1 MTIIVTIVI
10 CLLLFLLLGFRLV
23 AYLFRWLE
31 ISNRPDYDPPPLD
44 SSPYFSGH
52 LSFAVIRA
60 ALLESLSSIIMVALL
75 LSAWLRKLIYRCFRL
90 KSQKVVAKQ
99 VSVIVLVP
107 GYLMNDGCMWI
118 LRWRLVRDG
127 FTVRVFEPVDKMS
140 SIDNQARRL
149 GEFIDPIINGDVSL
163 TLIGHSLGGLV
174 CRQYVAK
181 YSHGRPNVHRLIT
194 LGTPHR
200 GTRLWSAGIGAV
212 VRDLRPGSSFLV
224 QLEEYSSGQYPPQ
237 RLSIASDFD
246 ELIIPN
252 ENADYPGAE
261 HRRVHLIGHFRLVLS
276 ARVYEHIHQFL
287 NKS

>member
-1 MTIIVTIVI
+1 MAIIVTIVI

-44 SSPYFSGH
+44 SSPYFCGP

-60 ALLESLSSIIMVALL
+60 ALIESLSSIIMVMLL
-75 LSAWLRKLIYRCFRL
+75 LAAWLRKIICRCFHFRTE
-90 KSQKVVAKQ
+90 
-99 VSVIVLVP
+99 SVIENQESVIILVP
-107 GYLMNDGCMWI
+107 GYLMNEGCMWI
-118 LRWRLVRDG
+118 LRWRLLRDG
-127 FTVRVFEPVDKMS
+127 FTVRVLEPVNKMS
-140 SIDNQARRL
+140 SIDSQARRL
-149 GEFIDPIINGDVSL
+149 GEFIATIINGDPSL
-163 TLIGHSLGGLV
+163 ILIGHSLGGLV

-181 YSHGRPNVHRLIT
+181 YSYGRPNVCRLIT

-200 GTRLWSAGIGAV
+200 GTKLWSMGIGAV
-212 VRDLRPGSSFLV
+212 VRDLRPGSSFLA
-224 QLEEYSSGQYPPQ
+224 QLEEYSAGQQAPQ

-252 ENADYPGAE
+252 EHADYPGAE
-261 HRRVHLIGHFRLVLS
+261 QRTVHLIGHFRLVLS
-276 ARVYEHIHQFL
+276 ARVYELIQQYL

>member
-1 MTIIVTIVI
+1 MAIFITIVI

-44 SSPYFSGH
+44 YSPYFPGH
-52 LSFAVIRA
+52 LSFAAFRA
-60 ALLESLSSIIMVALL
+60 ALIESLSSIIMVALL
-75 LSAWLRKLIYRCFRL
+75 LAAWLRKFICRCFHMR
-90 KSQKVVAKQ
+90 SQPVNDNQ
-99 VSVIVLVP
+99 TSVIVLVP
-107 GYLMNDGCMWI
+107 GYLMNEGCMWI

-127 FTVRVFEPVDKMS
+127 FTVRILEPVNKMS

-149 GEFIDPIINGDVSL
+149 GKFIDTIINGDTSL
-163 TLIGHSLGGLV
+163 TLIGHSMGGLV

-181 YSHGRPNVHRLIT
+181 YGHERQNVHRLIT

-212 VRDLRPGSSFLV
+212 VRDLRPGSSFLA
-224 QLEEYSSGQYPPQ
+224 QLEEYSAGQCPRQ

-261 HRRVHLIGHFRLVLS
+261 HRKVHLVGHFMLVLS
-276 ARVYEHIHQFL
+276 SRVYEHIHKFL

>member
-1 MTIIVTIVI
+1 MAIIVTIFI

-31 ISNRPDYDPPPLD
+31 ISNRPDYDPPSLD

-60 ALLESLSSIIMVALL
+60 ALIESLSSIVMVALL
-75 LSAWLRKLIYRCFRL
+75 LSAWLRKLICRCLHVKCQPVTDNRI
-90 KSQKVVAKQ
+90 
-99 VSVIVLVP
+99 SVIVLVP
-107 GYLMNDGCMWI
+107 GYLMNEGCMWI

-127 FTVRVFEPVDKMS
+127 FTVRVCEPVDKMS

-149 GEFIDPIINGDVSL
+149 GEFIDTIINGDATL
-163 TLIGHSLGGLV
+163 TLIGHSLRGLV

-181 YSHGRPNVHRLIT
+181 YSHERQNVYRLIT

-200 GTRLWSAGIGAV
+200 GTSLWSAGIGAV
-212 VRDLRPGSSFLV
+212 VRDLRPGSSFLA

-276 ARVYEHIHQFL
+276 ARVYKHIHQFL

>member
-1 MTIIVTIVI
+1 MTIIVTIII

-31 ISNRPDYDPPPLD
+31 ISNRPDYDPQPLD
-44 SSPYFSGH
+44 SFPYLSGH
-52 LSFAVIRA
+52 LSFAVILA
-60 ALLESLSSIIMVALL
+60 ALIESLSSIIMVVLL
-75 LSAWLRKLIYRCFRL
+75 LSAWLRKFICRCL
-90 KSQKVVAKQ
+90 Q
-99 VSVIVLVP
+99 VKCQPLTDNRISVIVLVP

-127 FTVRVFEPVDKMS
+127 FTVRVFEPVDKLS

-149 GEFIDPIINGDVSL
+149 GEFIDTIINGDTSL
-163 TLIGHSLGGLV
+163 TLIGHSMGGLV

-181 YSHGRPNVHRLIT
+181 YSHERQNVYRLIT

-212 VRDLRPGSSFLV
+212 VRDMRPGAPFLA
-224 QLEEYSSGQYPPQ
+224 QLEEYSTGQCPRQ

-276 ARVYEHIHQFL
+276 ARVYEHILQFL